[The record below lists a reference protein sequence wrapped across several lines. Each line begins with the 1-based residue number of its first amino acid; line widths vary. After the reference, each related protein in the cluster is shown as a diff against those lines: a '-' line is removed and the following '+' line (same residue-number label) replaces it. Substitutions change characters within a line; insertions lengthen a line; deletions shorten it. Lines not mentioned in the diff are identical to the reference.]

1 MSKIAI
7 VIAGILAAIIVL
19 VFVASAV
26 ANSLF
31 EKQVSKEVEKLFGS
45 GQVDKKEIITEA
57 DLAGLPVRAKMAGA
71 IPGGGQEKSTVRLK
85 QSGVMRLRRLSPGCL
100 LRLTILQCGRA
111 GFCMESKVKMNPLLY
126 FSGGQVL
133 SGQGKWTLRRFLL
146 TVANAGA
153 NVKWT
158 RVQCQISC

>member
-57 DLAGLPVRAKMAGA
+57 DLAGLPSCVQKWLAQSQVVGK
-71 IPGGGQEKSTVRLK
+71 EKISTVRLK
-85 QSGVMRLRRLSPGCL
+85 QSGVMRLKEDQPWMPFEAEQYFNVDEPGFVWK
-100 LRLTILQCGRA
+100 A
-111 GFCMESKVKMNPLLY
+111 KVKMNWAPVLY
-126 FSGGQVL
+126 RQGQVFR
-133 SGQGKWTLRRFLL
+133 GRG
-146 TVANAGA
+146 NEY
-153 NVKWT
+153 
-158 RVQCQISC
+158 